1 LLGGGEVT
9 ESSPAERD
17 AVLVLFVDDDR
28 AIAQVYQLKL
38 ELEGYRVDLAFD
50 GETAVEMAN
59 RELPDIVFLD
69 IRLPKL
75 DGLGVLQALRGNPKT
90 EDIPVVILSNYGRRE
105 IDERVAKLG
114 VADFLMKTET
124 TPAKLVAGLD
134 RWLGSGE

>member
-1 LLGGGEVT
+1 M
-9 ESSPAERD
+9 
-17 AVLVLFVDDDR
+17 LVLFVDDDR

-50 GETAVEMAN
+50 GEMAVEMAN

-75 DGLGVLQALRGNPKT
+75 DGLGVLLALRGNPKT
-90 EDIPVVILSNYGRRE
+90 EEIPVVVLSNYGRRE

-114 VADFLMKTET
+114 VVDFLMKTET
-124 TPAKLVAGLD
+124 TPAKLVAGLK

>member
-1 LLGGGEVT
+1 M
-9 ESSPAERD
+9 
-17 AVLVLFVDDDR
+17 LFVDDDR

-50 GETAVEMAN
+50 GEMAVEMAN

-75 DGLGVLQALRGNPKT
+75 DGLGVLLALRGNPKT
-90 EDIPVVILSNYGRRE
+90 EEIPVVVLSNYGRRE

-114 VADFLMKTET
+114 VVDFLMKTET
-124 TPAKLVAGLD
+124 TPAKLVAGLK